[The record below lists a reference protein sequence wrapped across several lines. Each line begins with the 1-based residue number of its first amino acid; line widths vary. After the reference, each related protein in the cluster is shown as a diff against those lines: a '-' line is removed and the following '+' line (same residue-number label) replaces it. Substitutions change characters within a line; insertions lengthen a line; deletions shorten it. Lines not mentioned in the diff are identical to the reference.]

1 MLKIEDLPG
10 IGMRAALRDHHRHL
24 SHVNSFN
31 RHGSKTIALLLF
43 VLVAML
49 FILPAPSARAD
60 YVMLRDGRTL
70 LGDVV
75 EANTASVRLRYRE
88 NGIESTLTIPLS
100 NIIRWDYDDATKIGG
115 PNHPET
121 RKDRDD
127 PAGPTPAGAA
137 NPETNPGV
145 VVIPLRGQ
153 VGGLT
158 DGTVR
163 DTFDSTVLRTCLD
176 KAIEENAALV
186 ILDIHSPGGLVAEME
201 AICETLLEY
210 RDKIRIVAFPTDA
223 FSAAAIISLC
233 CEEIV
238 VRPESRLGAAVIVR
252 QNREGMNALEAKFA
266 SVHHAKQRQFMD
278 AIGRPYE
285 VVAAMTIQETE
296 LWWSP
301 EGGFTNIAPNTGTGW
316 ELVDQKST
324 VLTLT
329 ADQALRYGIAVKEA
343 PNTRTLLAR
352 LDLDPDLPMVSYA
365 DDMLRYA
372 NDLDRRLD
380 DLREQF
386 LLYLGGLRN
395 MVDSMNAYLDAA
407 RRNDRRTASRMKTE
421 IHRSRALV
429 LNVGRKIG
437 RSDRSILA
445 RRVEVPDLIVER
457 IEEDAELLG
466 RVRRLV
472 DAETVDSYNEA
483 VDRVNTVLKAWAEV
497 LKDVE

>member
-1 MLKIEDLPG
+1 MLKTEDLPG
-10 IGMRAALRDHHRHL
+10 IGMRAALRGHL
-24 SHVNSFN
+24 LSCA
-31 RHGSKTIALLLF
+31 IIII
-43 VLVAML
+43 AML
-49 FILPAPSARAD
+49 FMLPALSIRAD

-70 LGDVV
+70 LGDVL
-75 EANTASVRLRYRE
+75 EASTSAVRLRYRE

-115 PNHPET
+115 PNHPDT
-121 RKDRDD
+121 RKNNDD
-127 PAGPTPAGAA
+127 PAGPKPAGAA
-137 NPETNPGV
+137 NPETTPGV

-163 DTFDSTVLRTCLD
+163 DTFDAEVIRTCLD
-176 KAIEENAALV
+176 KAIAENATLV

-252 QNREGMNALEAKFA
+252 QSREGVNALEAKFA
-266 SVHHAKQRQFMD
+266 SVHHAKQRQFMNT
-278 AIGRPYE
+278 IGRPYE

-296 LWWSP
+296 LWWNA
-301 EGGFTNIAPNTGTGW
+301 EAGFTNIAPSTSTGW

-324 VLTLT
+324 ILTLT
-329 ADQALRYGIAVKEA
+329 ADQAIRYGVAAHEA

-352 LDLDPDLPMVSYA
+352 LELDPDQPIVSYA

-386 LLYLGGLRN
+386 GLYLGGLSS

-445 RRVEVPDLIVER
+445 RRVEVPEVIAER
-457 IEEDAELLG
+457 IAEDAELLG

-472 DAETVDSYNEA
+472 DEETVDSYNEA

-497 LKDVE
+497 LKEIE